1 MEKTRE
7 VVDQA
12 SKEKGRKLELSLIV
26 PATEKVNN
34 FHGLALKEWADA
46 KLIDLISVA
55 GSLQTR
61 SNQENVS
68 NIDLSFFEAISQNSG
83 LPFFVK
89 LPVIWNITQMPL
101 RMERQ
106 ELCSGMEL
114 ITSRFIPMDGNG
126 FIFSEAGKMVVKK
139 QNHGCRN
146 VHMALKYI

>member
-1 MEKTRE
+1 MTEFMEKTRE

-46 KLIDLISVA
+46 RLIDLISVA

-61 SNQENVS
+61 SHQENVS

-89 LPVIWNITQMPL
+89 LPGIWDITKMPL

-106 ELCSGMEL
+106 E
-114 ITSRFIPMDGNG
+114 
-126 FIFSEAGKMVVKK
+126 
-139 QNHGCRN
+139 
-146 VHMALKYI
+146 

>member
-46 KLIDLISVA
+46 RLIDLISVA

-61 SNQENVS
+61 SNHENVS

-89 LPVIWNITQMPL
+89 LPGIWDNSCNLEYYQNAIAHGATGVMLWDGAHNFALDPYGWEWIHL
-101 RMERQ
+101 
-106 ELCSGMEL
+106 LGSG
-114 ITSRFIPMDGNG
+114 
-126 FIFSEAGKMVVKK
+126 KK
-139 QNHGCRN
+139 W
-146 VHMALKYI
+146 